1 MASKILILG
10 ATGFVGGFLTTRLS
24 KEFKV
29 YSPTRQDLNLLDFEA
44 VKTYLSSNYFDVVI
58 NCAGSTNS
66 STDSFDL
73 NVLKTNVGIF
83 TNFYLLRS
91 YYGKFINFGSGA
103 EFDRSKDIDS
113 IEEDLFRSFPS
124 DHYGLSKNITAK
136 IIHDLKDFYHLRLF
150 GVFGPSEPETR
161 LPKRLLANSQ
171 ISLEDRLFDYF
182 FIDDVLP
189 VVKYCIYQDS
199 IYKDIN
205 LVYQEKIKLSEFVN
219 KFCLAH
225 KLAPDIVI
233 KKNGLSYVGSS
244 NKLSSLNLKLLGLEK
259 GIENYK

>member
-10 ATGFVGGFLTTRLS
+10 STGFVGGFLTNQLS

-29 YSPTRQDLNLLDFEA
+29 YSPIRHDLNLLDFDL
-44 VKTYLSSNYFDVVI
+44 VKTYLSKNYFDVII
-58 NCAGSTNS
+58 NCAGDTNS
-66 STDSFDL
+66 NTDVFDPKVL
-73 NVLKTNVGIF
+73 NTNVGIF

-103 EFDRSKDIDS
+103 EFDRSKDINS
-113 IEEDLFRSFPS
+113 TEEDLFRSFPL

-136 IIHDLKDFYHLRLF
+136 IIRDLKDFYHLRLF
-150 GVFGPSEPETR
+150 GVFGPSEPDTR

-171 ISLEDRLFDYF
+171 LSLEDRLFDYF
-182 FIDDVLP
+182 FIEDVLP

-199 IYKDIN
+199 VYKDIN

-219 KFCLAH
+219 RFCLTH
-225 KLAPDIVI
+225 KLTPNIDI
-233 KKNGLSYVGSS
+233 KNNGLSYIGSS

-259 GIENYK
+259 GIEKYK